1 MTNFKSIKNL
11 KMKQQIRKILFGMIL
26 LFPSVIFGQDI
37 SLFYQFNGRYD
48 FVFVGNT
55 LNPLENSF
63 QNVPAIYT
71 TSSANLNLNSDD
83 VIEKA
88 YLYWAGCGTGDF
100 DVKLNGQA
108 VSPDRTF
115 SIQRVASNL
124 VFDYFSAFKEVTAQV
139 QATGN
144 GTYTISD
151 LDVSNSIDFHAQRST
166 NFAGWA
172 LIVVYKNPNLSLNQL
187 NVYDGMQAVPDEIN
201 ITLNS
206 LNVIDNID
214 AKIGFLAW
222 EGDSGIAVNETLRI
236 NGNPIG
242 NPPLN
247 PVNNAFNGTNSFT
260 NSSVLYNMDLDV
272 YPIQNNINIGD
283 TSAQIQLTSGQD
295 FVMINAIVTKLN
307 SQLPDA
313 TVAINNVA
321 TTCDSRTII
330 ADYKV
335 SNSNSTAVLPA
346 NTPVSI
352 YANDV
357 FIRTIFTQTIIPID
371 GNEMGQVTLLIP
383 NTITDSFNLKFVV
396 DDTGSGTGIVTEI
409 SEINNK
415 FNVSVVLSVS
425 PLFNL
430 LPNNEACNEGASK
443 GTYNFSDY
451 ESLVKVNS
459 SDNVRFYDSIINVQN
474 NTNPIFNTSNFV
486 AFTTPKTIYVRIE
499 NANCFSITSFLLETK
514 NCPPLAH
521 NFVSANNDGTNDTFH
536 VNGLKDI
543 FLKHKI
549 SIYNRWGTLIWTGN
563 NTSEEWDGYA
573 SRGILLDNKE
583 IPAGTYFYIIDLNDP
598 DYKEPLTG
606 YLYLTR

>member
-1 MTNFKSIKNL
+1 
-11 KMKQQIRKILFGMIL
+11 MKLHIQNILIGNVL
-26 LFPSVIFGQDI
+26 LFSSIIFGQDI
-37 SLFYQFNGRYD
+37 SLFQQFNGRYD

-55 LNPLENSF
+55 LNPIENSF
-63 QNVPAIYT
+63 QSTVEVFT
-71 TSSANLNLNSDD
+71 TSSADLTLNPND

-100 DVKLNGQA
+100 DVKLNGQTLT
-108 VSPDRTF
+108 PDRTF
-115 SIQRVASNL
+115 SLQRVASNL

-151 LDVSNSIDFHAQRST
+151 LDVSSFIDFHAQRST

-172 LIVVYKNPNLSLNQL
+172 LIVVYKNPNLPLNQL

-206 LNVIDNID
+206 LNVIDNVD

-242 NPPLN
+242 NPTLN

-260 NSSVLYNMDLDV
+260 NSTSLYNMDLDV
-272 YPIQNNINIGD
+272 YPIQNNITVGD

-313 TVAINNVA
+313 TVGINNVE

-330 ADYKV
+330 ADYQV
-335 SNSNSTAVLPA
+335 SNYYSTAILPS

-352 YANDV
+352 YANNIY
-357 FIRTIFTQTIIPID
+357 IRTIFTQTILPID
-371 GNEMGQVTLLIP
+371 GNETGQVTLLIP
-383 NTITDSFNLKFVV
+383 NTIADSFDLKFVV
-396 DDTGSGTGIVTEI
+396 DDNGSGIGIVTEI

-415 FNVSVVLSVS
+415 FTIPVVLSLS

-430 LPNNEACNEGASK
+430 LPNKETCNEGSSK
-443 GTYNFSDY
+443 GTFNFSDY
-451 ESLVKVNS
+451 EAVVKANP
-459 SDNVRFYDSIINVQN
+459 SDTILFYDSLLNAQN
-474 NTNPIFNTSNFV
+474 STNPIFNTSNFV
-486 AFTTPKTIYVRIE
+486 ALSTPKTIYVRLE
-499 NANCFSITSFLLETK
+499 NANCSSITSFILETK
-514 NCPPLAH
+514 NCPPVVY

-536 VNGLKDI
+536 IDGLKDI
-543 FLKHKI
+543 FLKYKI
-549 SIYNRWGTLIWTGN
+549 SIYNRWGTLIWTGIN
-563 NTSEEWDGYA
+563 SSQEWDGFA
-573 SRGILLDNKE
+573 TNGILLDNKE

-598 DYKEPLTG
+598 DYSEPLTG

>member
-1 MTNFKSIKNL
+1 
-11 KMKQQIRKILFGMIL
+11 MKQRIRTILFGTIL
-26 LFPSVIFGQDI
+26 LFSSIIFGQDI
-37 SLFYQFNGRYD
+37 SLFQQFNGRYD

-55 LNPLENSF
+55 LNPIENSY
-63 QNVPAIYT
+63 QSTVEVLT
-71 TSSANLNLNSDD
+71 TSSADLTLNPND

-108 VSPDRTF
+108 ITPDRTF
-115 SIQRVASNL
+115 SHQRIFSSL
-124 VFDYFSAFKEVTAQV
+124 VFDYFSAFKDITAQV

-144 GTYTISD
+144 GSYTISD
-151 LDVSNSIDFHAQRST
+151 LDVSSFIDFHAQRST

-172 LIVVYKNPNLSLNQL
+172 LIVVYKNPALPLNQL

-206 LNVIDNID
+206 LNVIDNVD

-247 PVNNAFNGTNSFT
+247 PVDNAFNGTNSLT
-260 NSSVLYNMDLDV
+260 NSSTLYNMDLDV

-313 TVAINNVA
+313 TVGINNVA

-330 ADYKV
+330 ADYTI
-335 SNSNSTAVLPA
+335 SNTNSTAVLPA
-346 NTPVSI
+346 NTPISI

-371 GNEMGQVTLLIP
+371 GNEIGQVTLIIP
-383 NTITDSFNLKFVV
+383 NTIADSFDLKFVV
-396 DDTGSGTGIVTEI
+396 DDNGSGVGIVIEI

-415 FNVSVVLSVS
+415 FTVPVVLRVS

-430 LPNNEACNEGASK
+430 LPNNEACNEGAGK
-443 GTYNFSDY
+443 GTFNFSDY
-451 ESLVKVNS
+451 ETLVKVNP
-459 SDNVRFYDSIINVQN
+459 SDTVRFYDSLLNAQN
-474 NTNPIFNTSNFV
+474 NTSPIFNTSNFV
-486 AFTTPKTIYVRIE
+486 ALSTPKTIYIRLE
-499 NANCFSITSFLLETK
+499 NAHCSNITSFILETK
-514 NCPPLAH
+514 NCPPIVH
-521 NFVSANNDGTNDTFH
+521 NFVSANNDGENDTFH
-536 VNGLKDI
+536 IDGLIGI
-543 FLKHKI
+543 FLKYKV
-549 SIYNRWGTLIWTGN
+549 SIYNRWGTLIWIGN
-563 NTSEEWDGYA
+563 NTSEEWDGFA
-573 SRGILLDNKE
+573 TNGILLDNKE

-598 DYKEPLTG
+598 DYSEALTG

>member
-1 MTNFKSIKNL
+1 
-11 KMKQQIRKILFGMIL
+11 MKQHIQNILLGTIL
-26 LFPSVIFGQDI
+26 LFSSIIFGQDI
-37 SLFYQFNGRYD
+37 SLFQQFNGRYD

-55 LNPLENSF
+55 LNPIENSF
-63 QNVPAIYT
+63 QSTVSVLT
-71 TSSANLNLNSDD
+71 TSSADLTLNPND

-88 YLYWAGCGTGDF
+88 YLYWAGSGTGDF
-100 DVKLNGQA
+100 DVKLNGQT
-108 VSPDRTF
+108 VTPDRTF

-124 VFDYFSAFKEVTAQV
+124 VFDYFSAFKDITAQV

-151 LDVSNSIDFHAQRST
+151 LDVSNFIDFHAQRST

-172 LIVVYKNPNLSLNQL
+172 LIVVYKNPDLPLNQL

-206 LNVIDNID
+206 LNVIDNVD

-260 NSSVLYNMDLDV
+260 NSTSLYNMDLDV
-272 YPIQNNINIGD
+272 YPIQNNITVGD

-313 TVAINNVA
+313 TVGINNVA
-321 TTCDSRTII
+321 TTCDSKTII
-330 ADYKV
+330 ADYEV
-335 SNSNSTAVLPA
+335 SNYSTAILPA

-357 FIRTIFTQTIIPID
+357 YIRTIFTQTIIPID
-371 GNEMGQVTLLIP
+371 GNEIGQVTLIIP
-383 NTITDSFNLKFVV
+383 NTIADSFDLKFVV
-396 DDTGSGTGIVTEI
+396 DDNGSGIGIVTEI

-415 FNVSVVLSVS
+415 FTIPVVLSLS

-430 LPNNEACNEGASK
+430 LPNKETCNEGSGK
-443 GTYNFSDY
+443 GTFNFSDY
-451 ESLVKVNS
+451 EAEVKANP
-459 SDNVRFYDSIINVQN
+459 SDTILFYDSLLNAQN
-474 NTNPIFNTSNFV
+474 STNPIFNTSNFV
-486 AFTTPKTIYVRIE
+486 ALSTPKTIYVRLE
-499 NANCFSITSFLLETK
+499 NANCSSITSFILETK
-514 NCPPLAH
+514 NCPPIVH

-536 VNGLKDI
+536 IDGLKDI
-543 FLKHKI
+543 FLKYKI
-549 SIYNRWGTLIWTGN
+549 SIYNRWGTLIWTGIN
-563 NTSEEWDGYA
+563 SSQEWDGFA
-573 SRGILLDNKE
+573 TNGILLDNKE
-583 IPAGTYFYIIDLNDP
+583 IPVGTYFYIIDLNDP
-598 DYKEPLTG
+598 DYSEPLTG

>member
-1 MTNFKSIKNL
+1 
-11 KMKQQIRKILFGMIL
+11 MKQHIQNILLGTIL
-26 LFPSVIFGQDI
+26 LFSCIIFGQDI
-37 SLFYQFNGRYD
+37 SLFQQFNGRYD
-48 FVFVGNT
+48 FVFIGNT
-55 LNPLENSF
+55 LNPIENSF
-63 QNVPAIYT
+63 QSTAEVLT
-71 TSSANLNLNSDD
+71 TSSADLTLNPND

-100 DVKLNGQA
+100 DVKLNDQA
-108 VSPDRTF
+108 ITPDRTF
-115 SIQRVASNL
+115 SHQRIFSSL

-139 QATGN
+139 QATRN

-151 LDVSNSIDFHAQRST
+151 LDVSDFIELHAQRNT

-172 LIVVYKNPNLSLNQL
+172 LIVVYKNPNLPLNQL

-206 LNVIDNID
+206 LNVIDNVD

-222 EGDSGIAVNETLRI
+222 EGDSGIAENETLRI

-247 PVNNAFNGTNSFT
+247 PANNAFNGTNSQT
-260 NSSVLYNMDLDV
+260 NATTLYNMDLDV

-283 TSAQIQLTSGQD
+283 TSAQIQLTSDRD

-313 TVAINNVA
+313 TVEINSA
-321 TTCDSRTII
+321 ETTCDSRKII

-352 YANDV
+352 YLNDV
-357 FIRTIFTQTIIPID
+357 IIRTVFTQTIIPID
-371 GNEMGQVTLLIP
+371 GNETGQVTLLIP
-383 NTITDSFNLKFVV
+383 DLIPDSFDLKFVV
-396 DDTGSGTGIVTEI
+396 DDNGSGVGIVNEI
-409 SEINNK
+409 IEINNK
-415 FNVSVVLSVS
+415 FKIPIVLSRS

-430 LPNNEACNEGASK
+430 LPNNETCNEGAGK
-443 GTYNFSDY
+443 GTFNFSDY
-451 ESLVKVNS
+451 ETLVKVNS
-459 SDNVRFYDSIINVQN
+459 TNNVRFYDSLINAQN

-486 AFTTPKTIYVRIE
+486 ALTTPKTIYLKLE
-499 NANCFSITSFLLETK
+499 NVNCSSITSFLLETK
-514 NCPPLAH
+514 NCPPIVH

-536 VNGLKDI
+536 IDGLKDI
-543 FLKHKI
+543 FLNYKI
-549 SIYNRWGTLIWTGN
+549 SIYNRWGALIWTGN
-563 NTSEEWDGYA
+563 NTSEEWDGFA
-573 SRGILLDNKE
+573 TNGILLDNKE

-598 DYKEPLTG
+598 DYSEPLTG

>member
-1 MTNFKSIKNL
+1 
-11 KMKQQIRKILFGMIL
+11 MKEHIQKILFGIIL
-26 LFPSVIFGQDI
+26 LFSSVIFGQDI
-37 SLFYQFNGRYD
+37 SLFQQFNGRYD
-48 FVFVGNT
+48 FIFVGNT
-55 LNPLENSF
+55 LNPIENSF
-63 QNVPAIYT
+63 QSTVEVFT
-71 TSSANLNLNSDD
+71 SSSANLNLNPND

-100 DVKLNGQA
+100 DVKLNGQT
-108 VSPDRTF
+108 VTPDRTF

-124 VFDYFSAFKEVTAQV
+124 VFDYFSAFKDVTAQV

-144 GTYTISD
+144 GSYTISD
-151 LDVSNSIDFHAQRST
+151 LDVSSFIDFHAQRST

-172 LIVVYKNPNLSLNQL
+172 LIIVYKNSNLPLNQL

-206 LNVIDNID
+206 LNVIDNVD

-247 PVNNAFNGTNSFT
+247 PINNAFNGTNSLT
-260 NSSVLYNMDLDV
+260 NSSILYNMDLDV

-313 TVAINNVA
+313 TVGINNVA

-335 SNSNSTAVLPA
+335 SNYNSTAVLPA

-371 GNEMGQVTLLIP
+371 ESETGRVTLQIP
-383 NTITDSFNLKFVV
+383 ISIPDSFDLKFVI
-396 DDTGSGTGIVTEI
+396 DDNGLGVGIVTEI
-409 SEINNK
+409 NEINNK
-415 FNVSVVLSVS
+415 FKVPVVLSLS

-430 LPNNEACNEGASK
+430 LPNNEACNEGGGQ
-443 GTYNFSDY
+443 GTFNFSDY
-451 ESLVKVNS
+451 ETLVKVNS
-459 SDNVRFYDSIINVQN
+459 TDTIRFYDSLINAQN

-486 AFTTPKTIYVRIE
+486 ALSTPKTIYIKLE
-499 NANCFSITSFLLETK
+499 NTVCSSIT
-514 NCPPLAH
+514 
-521 NFVSANNDGTNDTFH
+521 
-536 VNGLKDI
+536 
-543 FLKHKI
+543 
-549 SIYNRWGTLIWTGN
+549 
-563 NTSEEWDGYA
+563 
-573 SRGILLDNKE
+573 
-583 IPAGTYFYIIDLNDP
+583 
-598 DYKEPLTG
+598 
-606 YLYLTR
+606 

>member
-1 MTNFKSIKNL
+1 
-11 KMKQQIRKILFGMIL
+11 MKQRIRTILFGTIL
-26 LFPSVIFGQDI
+26 LFSSIIFGQDI
-37 SLFYQFNGRYD
+37 SLFQQFNGRYD

-55 LNPLENSF
+55 LNPIENSY
-63 QNVPAIYT
+63 QSTVEVLT
-71 TSSANLNLNSDD
+71 TSSADLTLNPND

-108 VSPDRTF
+108 ITPDRTF
-115 SIQRVASNL
+115 SHQRVFSSL
-124 VFDYFSAFKEVTAQV
+124 VFDYFSAFKDVTAQV

-144 GTYTISD
+144 GSYTISD
-151 LDVSNSIDFHAQRST
+151 LDVSSFIDFHAQRST

-172 LIVVYKNPNLSLNQL
+172 LIVVYKNPALPLNQL

-206 LNVIDNID
+206 LNVIDNVD

-247 PVNNAFNGTNSFT
+247 PVDNAFNGTNSLT
-260 NSSVLYNMDLDV
+260 NSSTLYNMDLDV

-330 ADYKV
+330 ADFKV
-335 SNSNSTAVLPA
+335 SNYNSTAVLPL
-346 NTPVSI
+346 NTPISI

-357 FIRTIFTQTIIPID
+357 FIRTFFTQTIIPID
-371 GNEMGQVTLLIP
+371 GNEIGQVTLIIP
-383 NTITDSFNLKFVV
+383 NTIADSFDLKFIV
-396 DDTGSGTGIVTEI
+396 DDNGSGVGIVTEI

-415 FNVSVVLSVS
+415 FTVPVVLRVS

-430 LPNNEACNEGASK
+430 LPNNEACNEGAGK
-443 GTYNFSDY
+443 GTFNFSDY
-451 ESLVKVNS
+451 ETLVKVNS
-459 SDNVRFYDSIINVQN
+459 SDTVRFYDSLLNAQN

-486 AFTTPKTIYVRIE
+486 ALSTPKTIYIRLE
-499 NANCFSITSFLLETK
+499 NAHCSNITSFILETK
-514 NCPPLAH
+514 NCPPIVH
-521 NFVSANNDGTNDTFH
+521 NFVSANNDGENDTFH
-536 VNGLKDI
+536 IDGLIGI
-543 FLKHKI
+543 FLKYKV

-563 NTSEEWDGYA
+563 SATQEWDGFA
-573 SRGILLDNKE
+573 TNGILLDNKE

-598 DYKEPLTG
+598 DYSEALTG

>member
-1 MTNFKSIKNL
+1 
-11 KMKQQIRKILFGMIL
+11 MKLHIQNILFVTVL
-26 LFPSVIFGQDI
+26 LFSSIIFGQDI
-37 SLFYQFNGRYD
+37 SLFQQFNGRYD

-55 LNPLENSF
+55 LNPIENSF
-63 QNVPAIYT
+63 QSTVEVFT
-71 TSSANLNLNSDD
+71 TSSADLTLNPND

-88 YLYWAGCGTGDF
+88 YLYWAGSGTGDF
-100 DVKLNGQA
+100 DVKLNGQTLT
-108 VSPDRTF
+108 PDRTF
-115 SIQRVASNL
+115 SLQRVASNL

-151 LDVSNSIDFHAQRST
+151 LDVSSFIQFHAQRST

-172 LIVVYKNPNLSLNQL
+172 LIVVYKNPNLPLNQL

-206 LNVIDNID
+206 LNVIDNVD

-260 NSSVLYNMDLDV
+260 NSTSLYNMDLDV
-272 YPIQNNINIGD
+272 YPIQNNITVGD

-313 TVAINNVA
+313 TVGINNVA

-330 ADYKV
+330 ADYEV
-335 SNSNSTAVLPA
+335 SNYSTAILPS
-346 NTPVSI
+346 NTPISI

-357 FIRTIFTQTIIPID
+357 YIRTIFTQTIIPID
-371 GNEMGQVTLLIP
+371 GNETGQVTLLIP
-383 NTITDSFNLKFVV
+383 NTIADSFDLKFVV
-396 DDTGSGTGIVTEI
+396 DDNGSGIGIVTEI

-415 FNVSVVLSVS
+415 FTIPVVLSLS

-430 LPNNEACNEGASK
+430 LPNKETCNEGSSK
-443 GTYNFSDY
+443 GTFNFSDY
-451 ESLVKVNS
+451 EAVVKVNP
-459 SDNVRFYDSIINVQN
+459 SDTILFYDSLLNAQN
-474 NTNPIFNTSNFV
+474 STNPIFNTSNFV
-486 AFTTPKTIYVRIE
+486 ALSTPKTIYIRLE
-499 NANCFSITSFLLETK
+499 NAYCSSITSFILETK
-514 NCPPLAH
+514 NCPPIVH

-536 VNGLKDI
+536 IDGLKDI
-543 FLKHKI
+543 FLKYKI
-549 SIYNRWGTLIWTGN
+549 SIYNRWGTLIWTGIN
-563 NTSEEWDGYA
+563 SSQEWDGFA
-573 SRGILLDNKE
+573 TNGILLDNKE

-598 DYKEPLTG
+598 DYSEPLTG

>member
-1 MTNFKSIKNL
+1 
-11 KMKQQIRKILFGMIL
+11 MKQLSQNILIGTIL
-26 LFPSVIFGQDI
+26 LFSSAIFGQDI
-37 SLFYQFNGRYD
+37 SLFQQFNGRYD

-55 LNPLENSF
+55 LNPIENSF
-63 QNVPAIYT
+63 QDIPAVYT
-71 TSSANLNLNSDD
+71 TSSANLTLNSND

-100 DVKLNGQA
+100 DVKLNGQT
-108 VSPDRTF
+108 VTPDRTF
-115 SIQRVASNL
+115 NLQRVVSNL
-124 VFDYFSAFKEVTAQV
+124 IFDYFSAFKDVTAQV

-144 GTYTISD
+144 GVYTISD
-151 LDVSNSIDFHAQRST
+151 LDVSNFIELHAQRST

-172 LIVVYKNPNLSLNQL
+172 LIIVYKNPNLPLNQL
-187 NVYDGMQAVPDEIN
+187 NVYDGMQSVPDEIN

-206 LNVIDNID
+206 LNVIDNVD

-247 PVNNAFNGTNSFT
+247 PINNAFNGTNSFT
-260 NSSVLYNMDLDV
+260 NSTTLYNMDLDV
-272 YPIQNNINIGD
+272 YPIQNNINVGD

-313 TVAINNVA
+313 TVAVNNVE
-321 TTCDSRTII
+321 TICNSRTII

-335 SNSNSTAVLPA
+335 SNYGSTAILPT
-346 NTPVSI
+346 NTPISI

-357 FIRTIFTQTIIPID
+357 FIRTIFTQTNIPID
-371 GNEMGQVTLLIP
+371 GSEIGQVTLLIP
-383 NTITDSFNLKFVV
+383 NSTPDSFDLKFVV
-396 DDTGSGTGIVTEI
+396 DDTGSGVGIVTEI

-415 FNVSVVLSVS
+415 FLVPVALSLS
-425 PLFNL
+425 PLFNI
-430 LPNNEACNEGASK
+430 LPNKETCNEGSSK
-443 GTYNFSDY
+443 GTFNFSDY
-451 ESLVKVNS
+451 EALVKVNAT
-459 SDNVRFYDSIINVQN
+459 DTVAFYDTLLNAQN
-474 NTNPIFNTSNFV
+474 NTNPIFNTVNFV
-486 AFTTPKTIYVRIE
+486 ALTTPKTIYVRLE
-499 NANCFSITSFLLETK
+499 NANCLSTTSFILETN
-514 NCPPLAH
+514 NCPPLVH

-536 VNGLKDI
+536 IDGLKDI
-543 FLKHKI
+543 FLKYKI

-563 NTSEEWDGYA
+563 NTSQEWDGFA
-573 SRGILLDNKE
+573 TNGILLDNKE
-583 IPAGTYFYIIDLNDP
+583 IPAGTYFYIIDLSDP
-598 DYKEPLTG
+598 DYSEPLSG

>member
-1 MTNFKSIKNL
+1 
-11 KMKQQIRKILFGMIL
+11 MKPHIQNILFGTLL
-26 LFPSVIFGQDI
+26 LFSFTIFGQDI
-37 SLFYQFNGRYD
+37 SLFQQFNGRYD
-48 FVFVGNT
+48 FVFIGNT
-55 LNPLENSF
+55 LNPIENSY
-63 QNVPAIYT
+63 QITPSIYT
-71 TSSANLNLNSDD
+71 TSSADLTLNPND

-100 DVKLNGQA
+100 DVKLNGQTIT
-108 VSPDRTF
+108 PDRTF
-115 SIQRVASNL
+115 SHQRAFSNL
-124 VFDYFSAFKEVTAQV
+124 VFDYFSAFKDVTTQV

-144 GTYTISD
+144 GSYTISNF
-151 LDVSNSIDFHAQRST
+151 DVSNLIEYYAQNST

-172 LIVVYKNPNLSLNQL
+172 LIIVYKNPNLPLNQL

-206 LNVIDNID
+206 LNVIDNVD

-222 EGDSGIAVNETLRI
+222 EGDAAIAVNETLRI
-236 NGNPIG
+236 NGNAIG

-247 PVNNAFNGTNSFT
+247 PVDNAFNGTNSLT

-313 TVAINNVA
+313 TVRINNVI

-335 SNSNSTAVLPA
+335 SNLNSTAVLPA
-346 NTPVSI
+346 NTPISI
-352 YANDV
+352 YANDI
-357 FIRTIFTQTIIPID
+357 FIRTIFTQNSILID
-371 GNEMGQVTLLIP
+371 GNETGQVTLLIP
-383 NTITDSFNLKFVV
+383 NTIADSFDLKFVV
-396 DDTGSGTGIVTEI
+396 DDIGSGIGIIAEI

-415 FNVSVVLSVS
+415 YNVPVVLSVS

-430 LPNNEACNEGASK
+430 LPNVESCNEGSSK
-443 GTYNFSDY
+443 GTFNFSDY

-459 SDNVRFYDSIINVQN
+459 TDTIRFYDSLINAQN
-474 NTNPIFNTSNFV
+474 STNPIFNTANFV
-486 AFTTPKTIYVRIE
+486 ALTTPKTIYIRIE
-499 NANCFSITSFLLETK
+499 NAHCFNITSFILKTK
-514 NCPPLAH
+514 NCPPLVH
-521 NFVSANNDGTNDTFH
+521 NFVSANNDGENDTFH
-536 VNGLKDI
+536 IDGLKDI
-543 FLKHKI
+543 FLKYKV
-549 SIYNRWGTLIWTGN
+549 SIYNRWGALIWTGN
-563 NTSEEWDGYA
+563 SASQEWDGFA
-573 SRGILLDNKE
+573 TNGILLDNKE

-598 DYKEPLTG
+598 DYSEALTG

>member
-1 MTNFKSIKNL
+1 
-11 KMKQQIRKILFGMIL
+11 MKLHIQNILIGNVL
-26 LFPSVIFGQDI
+26 LFSSIIFGQDI
-37 SLFYQFNGRYD
+37 SLFQQFNGRYD

-55 LNPLENSF
+55 LNPIENSF
-63 QNVPAIYT
+63 QSTVEVFT
-71 TSSANLNLNSDD
+71 TSSADLTLNPND

-100 DVKLNGQA
+100 DVKLNGQTLT
-108 VSPDRTF
+108 PDRTF
-115 SIQRVASNL
+115 SLQRVASNL

-151 LDVSNSIDFHAQRST
+151 LDVSSFIDFHAQRST

-172 LIVVYKNPNLSLNQL
+172 LIVVYKNPNLPLNQL

-206 LNVIDNID
+206 LNVIDNVD

-260 NSSVLYNMDLDV
+260 NSTSLYNMDLDV
-272 YPIQNNINIGD
+272 YPIQNNITVGD

-313 TVAINNVA
+313 TVGINNVE

-330 ADYKV
+330 ADYQV
-335 SNSNSTAVLPA
+335 SNYYSTAILPS

-352 YANDV
+352 YANNIY
-357 FIRTIFTQTIIPID
+357 IRTIFTQTILPID
-371 GNEMGQVTLLIP
+371 GNETGQVTLLIP
-383 NTITDSFNLKFVV
+383 NTIADSFDLKFVV
-396 DDTGSGTGIVTEI
+396 DDNGSGIGIVTEI

-415 FNVSVVLSVS
+415 FTIPVVLSLS

-430 LPNNEACNEGASK
+430 LPNKETCNEGSSK
-443 GTYNFSDY
+443 GTFNFSDY
-451 ESLVKVNS
+451 EAVVKANP
-459 SDNVRFYDSIINVQN
+459 SDTILFYDSLLNAQN
-474 NTNPIFNTSNFV
+474 STNPIFNTSNFV
-486 AFTTPKTIYVRIE
+486 ALSTPKTIYVRLE
-499 NANCFSITSFLLETK
+499 NANCSSITSFILETK
-514 NCPPLAH
+514 NCPPVVY

-536 VNGLKDI
+536 IDGLKDI
-543 FLKHKI
+543 FLKYKI
-549 SIYNRWGTLIWTGN
+549 SIYNRWGTLIWTGIN
-563 NTSEEWDGYA
+563 SSQEWDGFA
-573 SRGILLDNKE
+573 TNGILLDNKE

-598 DYKEPLTG
+598 DYSEPLTG

>member
-1 MTNFKSIKNL
+1 
-11 KMKQQIRKILFGMIL
+11 MKLLIQNILFVTVL
-26 LFPSVIFGQDI
+26 LFSSIIFGHDI
-37 SLFYQFNGRYD
+37 SLFQQFNGRYD

-55 LNPLENSF
+55 LNPIENSF
-63 QNVPAIYT
+63 QSTVEIFT
-71 TSSANLNLNSDD
+71 TSSADLTLNPND

-88 YLYWAGCGTGDF
+88 YLYWAGSGTGDF
-100 DVKLNGQA
+100 DVKLNGQTLT
-108 VSPDRTF
+108 PDRTF
-115 SIQRVASNL
+115 SLQRVASNL

-151 LDVSNSIDFHAQRST
+151 LDVSSFIQFHSQRST

-172 LIVVYKNPNLSLNQL
+172 LIVVYKNPNLPLNQL

-206 LNVIDNID
+206 LNVIDNVD

-260 NSSVLYNMDLDV
+260 NSTSLYNMDLDV
-272 YPIQNNINIGD
+272 YPIQNNITVGD

-313 TVAINNVA
+313 TVGINNVA

-330 ADYKV
+330 ADYEV
-335 SNSNSTAVLPA
+335 SNYSTAILPS
-346 NTPVSI
+346 NTPISI

-357 FIRTIFTQTIIPID
+357 YIRTIFTQTIIPID
-371 GNEMGQVTLLIP
+371 GNETGQVTLLIP
-383 NTITDSFNLKFVV
+383 NTIADSFDLKFVV
-396 DDTGSGTGIVTEI
+396 DDNGSGIGIVTEI

-415 FNVSVVLSVS
+415 FTIPVVLSLS

-430 LPNNEACNEGASK
+430 LPNKETCNEGSSK
-443 GTYNFSDY
+443 GTFNFSDY
-451 ESLVKVNS
+451 EAVVKVNP
-459 SDNVRFYDSIINVQN
+459 SDTILFYDSLLNAQN
-474 NTNPIFNTSNFV
+474 STNPIFNTSNFV
-486 AFTTPKTIYVRIE
+486 ALSTPKTIYIRLE
-499 NANCFSITSFLLETK
+499 NAYCSSITSFILETK
-514 NCPPLAH
+514 NCPPIVH

-536 VNGLKDI
+536 IDGLKDI
-543 FLKHKI
+543 FLKYKI
-549 SIYNRWGTLIWTGN
+549 SIYNRWGTLIWTGIN
-563 NTSEEWDGYA
+563 SSEEWDGFA
-573 SRGILLDNKE
+573 TNGILLDNKE

-598 DYKEPLTG
+598 DYSEPLTG

>member
-1 MTNFKSIKNL
+1 MTNFKSFLKL
-11 KMKQQIRKILFGMIL
+11 KMKQHIQNILLGTIL
-26 LFPSVIFGQDI
+26 LFSSIIFGQDI
-37 SLFYQFNGRYD
+37 SLFQQFNGRYD

-55 LNPLENSF
+55 LNPIENSF
-63 QNVPAIYT
+63 QSTVSVLT
-71 TSSANLNLNSDD
+71 TSSADLTLNPND

-88 YLYWAGCGTGDF
+88 YLYWAGSGTGDF
-100 DVKLNGQA
+100 DVKLNGQT
-108 VSPDRTF
+108 VTPDRTF

-124 VFDYFSAFKEVTAQV
+124 VFDYFSAFKDITAQV

-151 LDVSNSIDFHAQRST
+151 LDVSNFIDFHAQRST

-172 LIVVYKNPNLSLNQL
+172 LIVVYKNPDLPLNQL

-206 LNVIDNID
+206 LNVIDNVD

-260 NSSVLYNMDLDV
+260 NSTSLYNMDLDV
-272 YPIQNNINIGD
+272 YPIQNNITVGD

-313 TVAINNVA
+313 TVGINNVA
-321 TTCDSRTII
+321 TTCDSKTII
-330 ADYKV
+330 ADYEV
-335 SNSNSTAVLPA
+335 SNYSTAILPA

-357 FIRTIFTQTIIPID
+357 YIRTIFTQTIIPID
-371 GNEMGQVTLLIP
+371 GNEIGQVTLIIP
-383 NTITDSFNLKFVV
+383 NTIADSFDLKFVV
-396 DDTGSGTGIVTEI
+396 DDNGSGIGIVTEI

-415 FNVSVVLSVS
+415 FTIPVVLSLS

-430 LPNNEACNEGASK
+430 LPNKETCNEGSGK
-443 GTYNFSDY
+443 GTFNFSDY
-451 ESLVKVNS
+451 EAEVKANP
-459 SDNVRFYDSIINVQN
+459 SDTILFYDSLLNAQN
-474 NTNPIFNTSNFV
+474 STNPIFNTSNFV
-486 AFTTPKTIYVRIE
+486 ALSTPKTIYVRLE
-499 NANCFSITSFLLETK
+499 NANCSSITSFILETK
-514 NCPPLAH
+514 NCPPIVH

-536 VNGLKDI
+536 IDGLKDI
-543 FLKHKI
+543 FLKYKI
-549 SIYNRWGTLIWTGN
+549 SIYNRWGTLIWTGIN
-563 NTSEEWDGYA
+563 SSQEWDGFA
-573 SRGILLDNKE
+573 TNGILLDNKE
-583 IPAGTYFYIIDLNDP
+583 IPVGTYFYIIDLNDP
-598 DYKEPLTG
+598 DYSEPLTG

>member
-1 MTNFKSIKNL
+1 
-11 KMKQQIRKILFGMIL
+11 MKQHIQNILLGTIL
-26 LFPSVIFGQDI
+26 LFSSIIFGQDI
-37 SLFYQFNGRYD
+37 SLFQQFNGRYD

-55 LNPLENSF
+55 LNPIENSF
-63 QNVPAIYT
+63 QSTVEIFT
-71 TSSANLNLNSDD
+71 TSSADLTLNPND

-88 YLYWAGCGTGDF
+88 YLYWAGSGTGDF
-100 DVKLNGQA
+100 DVKLNGQTLT
-108 VSPDRTF
+108 PDRTF
-115 SIQRVASNL
+115 SLQRVASNL

-151 LDVSNSIDFHAQRST
+151 LDVSSFIDFHAQRST

-172 LIVVYKNPNLSLNQL
+172 LIVVYKNPNLPLNQL

-206 LNVIDNID
+206 LNVIDNVD

-260 NSSVLYNMDLDV
+260 NSTSLYNMDLDV
-272 YPIQNNINIGD
+272 YPIQNNITVGD

-313 TVAINNVA
+313 TVGINNVA

-330 ADYKV
+330 ADYEV
-335 SNSNSTAVLPA
+335 SNYSTAILPA

-357 FIRTIFTQTIIPID
+357 YIRTIFTQTIIPID
-371 GNEMGQVTLLIP
+371 GNEIGQVTLIIP
-383 NTITDSFNLKFVV
+383 NTIADSFDLKFVV
-396 DDTGSGTGIVTEI
+396 DDNGSGIGIVTEI

-415 FNVSVVLSVS
+415 FTIPVVLSLS

-430 LPNNEACNEGASK
+430 LPNKETCNEGSGK
-443 GTYNFSDY
+443 GTFNFSDY
-451 ESLVKVNS
+451 EAEVKANP
-459 SDNVRFYDSIINVQN
+459 SDTILFYDSLLNAQN
-474 NTNPIFNTSNFV
+474 STNPIFNTSNFV
-486 AFTTPKTIYVRIE
+486 ALSTPKTIYVRLE
-499 NANCFSITSFLLETK
+499 NANCSSITSFILETK
-514 NCPPLAH
+514 NCPPIVH

-536 VNGLKDI
+536 IDGLKDI
-543 FLKHKI
+543 FLKYKI
-549 SIYNRWGTLIWTGN
+549 SIYNRWGTLIWTGIN
-563 NTSEEWDGYA
+563 SSEEWDGFA
-573 SRGILLDNKE
+573 TNGILLDNKE

-598 DYKEPLTG
+598 DYSEPLTG